1 MENLIKPQEKN
12 KIKNYQDFLNLINNI
27 IKKLKLLINK
37 KLIKN
42 KDIKIKENDLI
53 KKNENLRYVF
63 KYLKL
68 EEDNN
73 DENIDNNEILNIVKE
88 IYSNYLYI
96 NMNYKFENHRILSN
110 ANSLFESLQ
119 RLFENSYNYT
129 EKEFKKYL
137 DFFINNFND
146 LFIYFDLKIFRDQ
159 FNNQLFDW
167 INKKN
172 KNLYKKTNDLYDISK
187 KFIEI
192 EKTKLFDK
200 NEKIKNDF
208 LLKYDN
214 NKSENKLENYYKIEI
229 EIQNNINVFSK
240 KINQQIIKF
249 NEIIT
254 ELDLNVNLVHELY
267 INYSKAKLNK
277 DSRISKYCIYED
289 NKVFINFLKGII
301 NIGIYINNQ
310 RNEKQKIE
318 NNLNDYF
325 SEIKVL
331 VENIQ
336 EEYNSEIDLIKSE
349 ILNKIDNNLRNNN
362 NKFEEIKNQRQEYYK
377 IKAEYLKFIESIKI

>member
-53 KKNENLRYVF
+53 KKNEDLRYVF
-63 KYLKL
+63 NYLKL

-110 ANSLFESLQ
+110 ANNLFESLQ

-200 NEKIKNDF
+200 NEKIK
-208 LLKYDN
+208 K
-214 NKSENKLENYYKIEI
+214 
-229 EIQNNINVFSK
+229 
-240 KINQQIIKF
+240 
-249 NEIIT
+249 
-254 ELDLNVNLVHELY
+254 
-267 INYSKAKLNK
+267 
-277 DSRISKYCIYED
+277 
-289 NKVFINFLKGII
+289 
-301 NIGIYINNQ
+301 
-310 RNEKQKIE
+310 
-318 NNLNDYF
+318 
-325 SEIKVL
+325 
-331 VENIQ
+331 
-336 EEYNSEIDLIKSE
+336 
-349 ILNKIDNNLRNNN
+349 
-362 NKFEEIKNQRQEYYK
+362 
-377 IKAEYLKFIESIKI
+377 